1 MEIKSRKILE
11 LKSELYYDDKGE
23 LCGSGACLKIK
34 SEQSGKMTTAATD
47 GDLSNINDVLEQL
60 GLKLVRI

>member
-34 SEQSGKMTTAATD
+34 SEQSSKMTTAATD